1 MKPYVTIS
9 PKNANGATLT
19 YISSQFDA
27 NVSNPSRILIP
38 NNTNTVKGFQLSSS
52 NVKLSTLN
60 STRTFFGPRGFSGY
74 LSTNSQQGTI
84 LLTATGGTISTL
96 YIVFDKAT
104 GEYAKTI
111 KVNDT
116 TIANDKV
123 EKLIS
128 FPEASAVTLTFTN
141 WSAANATPKV
151 TSITILPTLTLT
163 GTDLLNFKCS
173 ENLLDSD
180 LQINPGICEQYAD
193 IEIYDR
199 GNVFHDL
206 AQEGFLDDDVDV
218 SINTDNYALGIY
230 IASDWDIE
238 IDNSVVGITCR
249 DRSYLFEKILIQ
261 RADIAQRTIDDL
273 LNILFSQANIAWN
286 YLDNETQTRCQSIT
300 IPNNWFAASDLKTL
314 LDKICSLGML
324 RMYWSLNTFY
334 VGRAV

>member
-9 PKNANGATLT
+9 LKNAGDAELT
-19 YISSQFDA
+19 YVRSQFNA
-27 NVSNPSRILIP
+27 NVSNPTKVLIP
-38 NNTNTVKGFQLSSS
+38 DNTNTIKGFQLSSS
-52 NVKLSTLN
+52 GKKN
-60 STRTFFGPRGFSGY
+60 SSLDGSRTFFGPEGFSGY
-74 LSTNSQQGTI
+74 LGRSGQQGQI
-84 LLTATGGTISTL
+84 VLTATGGTISTL
-96 YIVFDKAT
+96 YIVFDRAT
-104 GEYAKTI
+104 GEYAQTI
-111 KVNDT
+111 QINDT
-116 TIANDKV
+116 TFTNNSVAT
-123 EKLIS
+123 LLS
-128 FPEASAVTLTFTN
+128 FPAATTLTLTFTN
-141 WSAANATPKV
+141 WTNANATVKV
-151 TSITILPTLTLT
+151 TNIVILPTTTLT

-199 GNVFHDL
+199 GNVFHNL
-206 AQEGFLDDDVDV
+206 AQEGFLDGDVDV
-218 SINTDNYALGIY
+218 SINTDEYVLGIY

-273 LNILFSQANIAWN
+273 LNILFSQTNIAWN
-286 YLDNETQTRCQSIT
+286 YLDDETQTRCQSIT